1 MSIFGCLRIKYTKQ
15 EKKMSKVKDIKYK
28 KLYFGAGQCL
38 AKQFYKGNVKYT
50 SFENKL
56 DGEYPLW
63 DDVKQYFRRKL

>member
-1 MSIFGCLRIKYTKQ
+1 M
-15 EKKMSKVKDIKYK
+15 KVKTTKYK